1 MNNYIILTN
10 KPWHNGLIRQLQHR
24 FPKDNWKLVNEEKEF
39 NIGSIDSFN
48 PKKIFIPHWSEIIS
62 PNIYKKFE
70 CIVFHM
76 TDLPYGRGGSPL
88 QNLIVN
94 GHKKTKVSAFK
105 VIKGVDTGPIYLKK
119 KLDLSGTAKEIFL
132 KSSKVI
138 YKMIVEII
146 NDKLIPIPQTGEV
159 KTFRR
164 RTPEQSD
171 ISHLSELDNIFDYIR
186 MLDCDGY
193 PKAYIEINGIKYEFD
208 KVKYNNNS
216 LEANVRI
223 KRI

>member
-1 MNNYIILTN
+1 MTNFLLLTDKEWHDILFQKLKQRKNENWSRIKKKDKLNFTFLN
-10 KPWHNGLIRQLQHR
+10 KFKP
-24 FPKDNWKLVNEEKEF
+24 D
-39 NIGSIDSFN
+39 
-48 PKKIFIPHWSEIIS
+48 KIFIPHWSYII
-62 PNIYKKFE
+62 PENIWNKYE

-94 GHKKTKVSAFK
+94 GHKKTKISALK
-105 VIKGVDTGPIYLKK
+105 VIKGVDTGPVYLKK
-119 KLDLSGTAKEIFL
+119 KLDLNGTAKEIFL
-132 KSSKVI
+132 KSSEVI

-171 ISHLSELDNIFDYIR
+171 ISHLSELDNIFDHIR

-193 PKAYIEINGIKYEFD
+193 PKAYIEINGIRYEFD
-208 KVKYNNNS
+208 NVKYNINS
-216 LEANVRI
+216 LEANVTI
-223 KRI
+223 KPI

>member
-1 MNNYIILTN
+1 MTNFLLLT
-10 KPWHNGLIRQLQHR
+10 
-24 FPKDNWKLVNEEKEF
+24 EKEWH
-39 NIGSIDSFN
+39 DSLFRN
-48 PKKIFIPHWSEIIS
+48 LKNRKGENWSRIKKKEKLSFTFLNKFKPDKIFIPHWSYII
-62 PNIYKKFE
+62 PENIWIKYE

-105 VIKGVDTGPIYLKK
+105 VSKGVDTGPIYLKK
-119 KLDLSGTAKEIFL
+119 NLELSGSAKEIFYR
-132 KSSKVI
+132 SSEVI
-138 YKMIVEII
+138 YKMIAEII
-146 NDKLIPIPQTGEV
+146 DNKLIPIPQTGEV
-159 KTFRR
+159 KTFKRR
-164 RTPEQSD
+164 SADQSD
-171 ISHLSELDNIFDYIR
+171 ISHLSKLDSIFDYIR

-193 PKAYIEINGIKYEFD
+193 PKAYIEINGIKYEFNN
-208 KVKYNNNS
+208 VKHNNNS

>member
-1 MNNYIILTN
+1 MTNFLLLTDKEWHDILFQKLKQRKNENWSRIKKKDKLNFTFLN
-10 KPWHNGLIRQLQHR
+10 KFKP
-24 FPKDNWKLVNEEKEF
+24 D
-39 NIGSIDSFN
+39 
-48 PKKIFIPHWSEIIS
+48 KIFIPHWSYII
-62 PNIYKKFE
+62 PENIWNKYE

-94 GHKKTKVSAFK
+94 GHKKTKISALK

-119 KLDLSGTAKEIFL
+119 KLDLNGTAKEIFL
-132 KSSKVI
+132 KSSEVI

-164 RTPEQSD
+164 RTSEQSD

-193 PKAYIEINGIKYEFD
+193 PKAYIEINGIRYEFD
-208 KVKYNNNS
+208 NVKYNINS
-216 LEANVRI
+216 LEANVTI